1 MKIENNSVLLYS
13 SQTNL
18 VVDKLDK
25 DGVCFNKKEFVVRK
39 YEEVAPIFVAAY
51 SWFVNEAQNYV
62 KGPPE
67 AEYPYWAFA
76 DINNVE
82 SHADSTILKLNVPL
96 TEAIYFDMQDW
107 YKVLRLSYIGET
119 AQDEAKFKKMLEAY
133 GVKNESDVIL
143 TNFYPQLKR
152 EVQESWKRLFKHHE
166 NIKRGRNDGDINIQ
180 AALWQIKKEWI
191 HTL

>member
-62 KGPPE
+62 KGPPG
-67 AEYPYWAFA
+67 A
-76 DINNVE
+76 
-82 SHADSTILKLNVPL
+82 
-96 TEAIYFDMQDW
+96 
-107 YKVLRLSYIGET
+107 
-119 AQDEAKFKKMLEAY
+119 
-133 GVKNESDVIL
+133 
-143 TNFYPQLKR
+143 
-152 EVQESWKRLFKHHE
+152 
-166 NIKRGRNDGDINIQ
+166 
-180 AALWQIKKEWI
+180 
-191 HTL
+191 